1 MPRST
6 NGVHIFIIATVAFF
20 LRGCAT
26 VNFADRGIDGCSP
39 STYMDE
45 GPPPPALMPEE
56 VERQHI
62 ISDSFSQFAIFSSN
76 AYEYTA
82 EKSCLENP
90 IQKFKCPSGWK
101 LLGGPVNDPS
111 GLYFETLWHEGD
123 NTNKPTLVFAFRGTE
138 FSRFSDWVSN
148 LRWFLRWFPHDDQY
162 DIARTKVQS
171 VLESKW
177 GKQYCNH
184 VNIYATGHSLGG
196 GIAQH
201 IAYAFPCITAYVFD
215 PSPVTGYY
223 QLNPPFDATVIR
235 IYEKGE
241 ILGYVRAL
249 LKFTYPVTDNITE
262 VPEGTS
268 FSQSPLKEHSMAAL
282 AAGIL
287 KHAKDGELRDIYY
300 DYLRRTSEKKA
311 TECKKS

>member
-6 NGVHIFIIATVAFF
+6 NGVHIFIIATVAFC
-20 LRGCAT
+20 LQGCAT
-26 VNFADRGIDGCSP
+26 VKFVDRGIDGCSP
-39 STYMDE
+39 STYMGE

-111 GLYFETLWHEGD
+111 GLYFETLWHEGAKI
-123 NTNKPTLVFAFRGTE
+123 NKPTLVFAFRGTE

-184 VNIYATGHSLGG
+184 VNI
-196 GIAQH
+196 I
-201 IAYAFPCITAYVFD
+201 
-215 PSPVTGYY
+215 
-223 QLNPPFDATVIR
+223 
-235 IYEKGE
+235 
-241 ILGYVRAL
+241 
-249 LKFTYPVTDNITE
+249 E
-262 VPEGTS
+262 VPQGTS

-300 DYLRRTSEKKA
+300 DYLRRQSEKKA